1 MCPGFL
7 VLGGP
12 VMFSFSW
19 KPGRKGVKDTAGAT
33 GAGNLSWQ
41 KKKRE
46 QFRKGKNCSFIIL
59 FGFKLEA
66 LSSFKVLMLA
76 GNL

>member
-1 MCPGFL
+1 MFL
-7 VLGGP
+7 L
-12 VMFSFSW
+12 SW

-41 KKKRE
+41 KKKQE
-46 QFRKGKNCSFIIL
+46 QFKNAENWSFIVL
-59 FGFKLEA
+59 FGFKLEV

-76 GNL
+76 GKL